1 MEKRNKIYNQKC
13 VNIFQR
19 RYVQRKVAI
28 QNQNRKSEELLYS
41 SSIEKKSNISSLVQK
56 NLSLNLYI
64 NNQLIDTSKYANTF
78 SQLDFN
84 VPSVLLDNLSSRGFE
99 SMTPIQRLSIPSS
112 LSLIDVVGCA
122 QTGSGK
128 TISYLFP
135 IISLLLSNSD
145 DIYEINKKER
155 KSFPLAVILLPT
167 RELAIQTYEEALKLV
182 YNTNIIV
189 TVVYGG
195 EAYNEQIYNLRQG
208 CDILIGTPGRLLN
221 YIEKDIADLSEVKY
235 LVIDEAD
242 DMLDMGFIPDVDRII
257 SEMPETNQRMNMLF
271 SATFPRK
278 IVDQVISVYI
288 KENYAYIT
296 PGEGEFTDDNT
307 PNMNIDQRFYYID
320 SKDIFDKVDALH
332 QLLQI
337 IRGKTI
343 IFVNTKRDVEGLA
356 KVMNEK
362 NYNVGK
368 IHGDMD
374 QEKRREVMAMFSKGE
389 IPLLIAT
396 DVASRGL
403 DIPQIDFVINFD
415 MPTNIEDYVHRIG
428 RTGRCGIKGRSLTL
442 LAPYDQGMFY
452 SIRDMLKRSNQKIP
466 DFLS

>member
-1 MEKRNKIYNQKC
+1 MEKRNKIYNQKG

-208 CDILIGTPGRLLN
+208 CDILIGTPGR
-221 YIEKDIADLSEVKY
+221 Y
-235 LVIDEAD
+235 
-242 DMLDMGFIPDVDRII
+242 R
-257 SEMPETNQRMNMLF
+257 
-271 SATFPRK
+271 
-278 IVDQVISVYI
+278 
-288 KENYAYIT
+288 
-296 PGEGEFTDDNT
+296 
-307 PNMNIDQRFYYID
+307 
-320 SKDIFDKVDALH
+320 
-332 QLLQI
+332 
-337 IRGKTI
+337 
-343 IFVNTKRDVEGLA
+343 
-356 KVMNEK
+356 
-362 NYNVGK
+362 
-368 IHGDMD
+368 
-374 QEKRREVMAMFSKGE
+374 
-389 IPLLIAT
+389 
-396 DVASRGL
+396 
-403 DIPQIDFVINFD
+403 
-415 MPTNIEDYVHRIG
+415 
-428 RTGRCGIKGRSLTL
+428 
-442 LAPYDQGMFY
+442 
-452 SIRDMLKRSNQKIP
+452 
-466 DFLS
+466 